1 MGSRAAGNSLQ
12 KRDSAVTA
20 SGSQRSPN
28 TAPDL
33 QTCEHRWSLVLP
45 AVAAPTRL
53 QASRATRWGSTSAAP
68 LGTMRVLLDLLIAC
82 LLLGLIEAL
91 VKPVAKRFMQRRIL
105 RTAPLVLAQL
115 DPFMPALLQQCSGAA
130 AVAAQDQ
137 SPA

>member
-1 MGSRAAGNSLQ
+1 
-12 KRDSAVTA
+12 
-20 SGSQRSPN
+20 
-28 TAPDL
+28 
-33 QTCEHRWSLVLP
+33 
-45 AVAAPTRL
+45 
-53 QASRATRWGSTSAAP
+53 
-68 LGTMRVLLDLLIAC
+68 MRVLLDLLIAC

-115 DPFMPALLQQCSGAA
+115 DPFMPALLQQCSGAELEQIVRTKLETLTGESWAGEDLSLLFRLFDPRIAADRTPPALCPAPAAARNGAA